1 MALFFNDWVIFHYI
15 YGPIQFSCSFVANS
29 LQPHGLQHSRLPF
42 FIHPS
47 ADRHL
52 GCSDV
57 LAIVNSAAMN
67 VGVHASFQIM
77 VFSSYMRRNGSARS
91 HGSSILIFWGISVL
105 FSIVAA
111 FPPTVYK
118 CFIFS
123 ISSSTLVITCLFD
136 DSHPNRWEMLSH
148 CGFDLY
154 FFSV

>member
-1 MALFFNDWVIFHYI
+1 MCCGSWGCKESDTTERLNWRTFKIDPLSKFEIHITALLIVVNMLYI
-15 YGPIQFSCSFVANS
+15 RS
-29 LQPHGLQHSRLPF
+29 LKLILMLQWTW
-42 FIHPS
+42 
-47 ADRHL
+47 
-52 GCSDV
+52 
-57 LAIVNSAAMN
+57 
-67 VGVHASFQIM
+67 
-77 VFSSYMRRNGSARS
+77 NGSFSLRQWFYFLWLYIRRIARS

-136 DSHPNRWEMLSH
+136 NSHPNRWEMLSH